1 MSPALLR
8 GARFVLIA
16 TASGAALLGI
26 AMALYPGGTAL
37 DPHARGHSFWLNM
50 LCDLTE
56 PVARNGAP
64 NRPGALVARV
74 AMLDLTLA
82 LGATWLVVPALLDDG
97 RAPGR
102 VVRVAGVVCVAG
114 LLAVPFLEDT
124 AHAVAIFTSAAA
136 GLLAGVV
143 TLAALVRGGG
153 PARRWLLLGTM
164 LAATA
169 LAATC
174 YARSFATHPRV
185 VHASV
190 PVTQR
195 VAVLLALAWM
205 LATALE
211 LVRRA
216 GPRAAPGRSRP

>member
-64 NRPGALVARV
+64 NRPGALV
-74 AMLDLTLA
+74 
-82 LGATWLVVPALLDDG
+82 ATWLVVPALLDDG